1 MTEHREGVDPG
12 FLITHKLALTSLTA
26 SNTNRLYR
34 ELEELP
40 GVDAVSV
47 DESGQ
52 SLKIAYDASHQDIDH
67 IIQVIEQQGAK
78 VRSGWWSRIKLSWQ
92 RQTDRNIKDNFTH
105 EAQCCSKVPT
115 GYKTLKKK

>member
-1 MTEHREGVDPG
+1 MAEHRKGIDPG
-12 FLITHKLALTSLTA
+12 FLITHKLALTGLAPGDA
-26 SNTNRLYR
+26 SVLYR

-52 SLKIAYDASHQDIDH
+52 SVKIAYDASHQDIDH
-67 IIQVIEQQGAK
+67 IIRVIEQQGAG
-78 VRSGWWSRIKLSWQ
+78 VRSDWWNRIKLSWQ

-105 EAQCCSKVPT
+105 EAQCCSKMPT
-115 GYKTLKKK
+115 GHKTPKKK